1 MILYLPT
8 VVAKPTCF
16 LQPGLAIKRALYSGS
31 HCRERDRDRERQ
43 RQGERER
50 QREKEIEIERDR
62 DREREQRER
71 EKKRERE
78 NVCALP
84 HSLGTVHLI
93 LLRLHSDRGKN
104 WQNTLSS
111 TRGSK

>member
-43 RQGERER
+43 RQGERA
-50 QREKEIEIERDR
+50 K
-62 DREREQRER
+62 RERK
-71 EKKRERE
+71 KKRERE